1 MKTFTFRIIVD
12 KFMMKVNPVE
22 KRIDIQA
29 NSMIEARRELMRKY
43 PKAYILSSTFSKMS

>member
-12 KFMMKVNPVE
+12 KFMMKINPTPKVV
-22 KRIDIQA
+22 DIKA

-43 PKAYILSSTFSKMS
+43 PKAYVLSSTFSRM